1 MIAPRRPD
9 PQEAASPPGPSVGS
23 STNVAPTRV
32 RSRAASPRRR
42 SAADRRAVAEASA
55 LPGEARLVEL
65 PVIVAASG
73 ASLTTVR
80 YWIRSGRLR
89 ATRLDR
95 RVRVRLSDW
104 LEFLERSRAS

>member
-1 MIAPRRPD
+1 VIAPGRTGPGD
-9 PQEAASPPGPSVGS
+9 AEVPTNTSAGGVASDV
-23 STNVAPTRV
+23 PTRV
-32 RSRAASPRRR
+32 RSRAASPRRS
-42 SAADRRAVAEASA
+42 SAADRHALAEAKA

-80 YWIRSGRLR
+80 HWIRSGRLR

-104 LEFLERSRAS
+104 LEFLERSGSS